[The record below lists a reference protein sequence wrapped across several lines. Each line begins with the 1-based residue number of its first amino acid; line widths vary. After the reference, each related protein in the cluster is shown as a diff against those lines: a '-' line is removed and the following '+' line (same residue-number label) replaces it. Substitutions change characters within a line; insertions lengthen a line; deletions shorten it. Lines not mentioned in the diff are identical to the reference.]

1 MKDGSTGG
9 SAARLLSNRPSL
21 TSGIGVID
29 TIPQAL
35 SILVVEDDP
44 GDFGL
49 VNAYLRQAGFWHDDD
64 KSSVIRAETLAA
76 GILIAGSKRP
86 DLVLLDLFLPDSSGI
101 ETVEAMTAARPGI
114 PIVVFTG
121 YDDNDLA
128 LAALQA
134 GAQDYLIKGQFD
146 HTGLA
151 RAVRYALVRGKL
163 EAHLRLFEAA
173 LNSVANGIVI
183 TDIEGRVQWVNP
195 AFTQLTGFPAAEA
208 LGRNPGEL
216 VKSGR
221 QDQAFYQHM
230 WQTILSGQ
238 EWRGEL
244 VNRRKDGTLYDE
256 AIAIAPVLGSD
267 GAIQHFVTI
276 KQDISE
282 RKRAEERILEMA
294 AGLEEQVNIRTQQ
307 LRRVSAQL
315 VLTEERERRFLAQ
328 ELHDNLGQL
337 LAVIKIKLNS
347 FAGDSR
353 RSSDRQLLELVS
365 QAEQSARMITQ
376 QLSPPILRTL
386 GFVPALEWLAEEIE
400 RRYGLVVHVDLEGE
414 PKPFTDEMQAILYRS
429 ARELLINVAKHAGVG
444 EASLSFL
451 CDESRLTLV
460 VSDDG
465 DGFDPAG
472 SADALSG
479 QHSFGLSSIYE
490 RIVNTGGEME
500 VDSSPGYGTAVTLT
514 VPYSATDK
522 EFSPS

>member
-1 MKDGSTGG
+1 MINRS
-9 SAARLLSNRPSL
+9 SVASEARA
-21 TSGIGVID
+21 IE
-29 TIPQAL
+29 TIPHAI
-35 SILVVEDDP
+35 SILVVEDDA

-49 VNAYLRQAGFWHDDD
+49 IKAYAGQAGFLRGDDQ
-64 KSSVIRAETLAA
+64 SLVIWAQTLAEGIAAA
-76 GILIAGSKRP
+76 GRKTP
-86 DLVLLDLFLPDSSGI
+86 DVVLLDLSLPDSLGVD
-101 ETVEAMTAARPGI
+101 TVRAVNAALPGI

-128 LAALQA
+128 LAALRN

-146 HTGLA
+146 HIALA

-173 LNSVANGIVI
+173 LNSAADGIVI

-195 AFTQLTGFPAAEA
+195 AFTQLTGFLPEEM
-208 LGRNPGEL
+208 LGRNPSDL
-216 VKSGR
+216 VKSGK
-221 QDQAFYQHM
+221 QDQEFYQHM

-276 KQDISE
+276 KQDITE
-282 RKRAEERILEMA
+282 RKRTEQQIREMA
-294 AGLEEQVNIRTQQ
+294 AGLEEQVDLRTRQ

-315 VLTEERERRFLAQ
+315 TMTEERERRLLAQ

-337 LAVIKIKLNS
+337 LAVIKIKL
-347 FAGDSR
+347 
-353 RSSDRQLLELVS
+353 SSLVGAS
-365 QAEQSARMITQ
+365 PQSSVNQIVDLVGQAEQSARMITQ

-386 GFVPALEWLAEEIE
+386 GFVPALEWLAEEME
-400 RRYGLVVHVDLEGE
+400 RGYGLAVHIDHDGE
-414 PKPFTDEMQAILYRS
+414 LKPLTDEIQAILYRS

-444 EASLSFL
+444 EASLCFL

-465 DGFDPAG
+465 GGFDPAG
-472 SADALSG
+472 RFGVLSG
-479 QHSFGLSSIYE
+479 QPGFGLGSIYE

-500 VDSSPGYGTAVTLT
+500 VDSCPGYGTAVTLT
-514 VPYSATDK
+514 VPYSAPK
-522 EFSPS
+522 EPLPR